1 MKTSVNTPQIT
12 IPSIKLSWLHLVLV
26 VVCIFWFRSCSQ
38 KTSIEN
44 DLVNYDKVIND
55 TISYYETKNGDVIAT
70 KLALEGSNKS
80 LQLLVSS
87 LNDSTQQL
95 KKLLSKFKRV
105 TSASQTK
112 TNTVI
117 DSIQVPYIIEDV
129 DFNMPFNLNDKY
141 YAING
146 RSTNKGLFI
155 DELSIPNTQSIVV
168 GNRKQGFLRTEYR
181 IEVQNSNPYIKTTD
195 IDSYTLKERNKRLGL
210 GLYIGYG
217 LNNTGLTPQLGV
229 GLSYDVIR
237 F

>member
-1 MKTSVNTPQIT
+1 
-12 IPSIKLSWLHLVLV
+12 
-26 VVCIFWFRSCSQ
+26 
-38 KTSIEN
+38 
-44 DLVNYDKVIND
+44 
-55 TISYYETKNGDVIAT
+55 
-70 KLALEGSNKS
+70 
-80 LQLLVSS
+80 
-87 LNDSTQQL
+87 
-95 KKLLSKFKRV
+95 
-105 TSASQTK
+105 
-112 TNTVI
+112 
-117 DSIQVPYIIEDV
+117 
-129 DFNMPFNLNDKY
+129 MPFNLNDKY

-195 IDSYTLKERNKRLGL
+195 IDSYTIKERNKRLGL